1 MEVLEMFC
9 YQCEETLN
17 GKGCTTVGVC
27 GKKNDVANLQ
37 DLLIYVLKGISS
49 WSVKARQDSL
59 KDEKADITVVKGL
72 FSTVTNVNFD
82 PQRFIEY
89 IKESLKIRN
98 DLKSKFLN
106 LYQKKHLKP
115 FNEKMPDCATW
126 EPSDFS
132 NENLLEKAEKIGI
145 MSDDIDEDVRSLREF
160 MIVSLKGMAAYMDH
174 AYILGFKD
182 DELFSFVEEA
192 LDASVRIKNVSG
204 MLDYV
209 MKTGKVGLKA
219 MELLDRANTSHYG
232 NPEPT
237 MVNIGVKD
245 GPAILI
251 SGHDLR
257 DLEELL
263 AQTKGTGVNVYTHG
277 EMLPANA
284 YPYFKKYD
292 NLIGNYGNSW
302 WMQNKEFLSFNGPII
317 MTTNCLT
324 PPSESYKDRVFTT
337 GLVGWPG
344 VKHINDRV
352 DEKPKDFSPVIKM
365 ALEIGK
371 TPVQLES
378 GTIPIGYARNT
389 VLSASDTIT
398 QMVKNGKIKRFFVLS
413 GCDGR
418 FKSREYYTNL
428 AIKLPKDT
436 IILTSGCA
444 KYRYNKLDLGN
455 IETLPRILDAGQCN
469 DSYTWIATA
478 AKLSEIF
485 GVESVNDLPI
495 SFDLAWYEQKAAFIL
510 NVLLSLGVKNIR
522 LGPTLPA
529 FISSNVLKVLVEKF
543 NIKPNGKVEE
553 DLEMMM
559 QGK

>member
-1 MEVLEMFC
+1 MFC
-9 YQCEETLN
+9 YQCQETLN

-27 GKKNDVANLQ
+27 GKKDDVANLQ
-37 DLLIYVLKGISS
+37 DLLIYVLKGIST
-49 WSVKARQDSL
+49 WAVKARKINL
-59 KDEKADITVVKGL
+59 KDEQADISIVKGL
-72 FSTVTNVNFD
+72 FATVTNVNFD
-82 PQRFIEY
+82 PQRFVEY
-89 IKESLKIRN
+89 IKEDIKIRN
-98 DLKSKFLN
+98 ELKDRFLSAYRQKYSKD
-106 LYQKKHLKP
+106 
-115 FNEKMPDCATW
+115 FNEKMHDCATW
-126 EPSDFS
+126 MPSDFS
-132 NENLLEKAEKIGI
+132 METLLKKDVGI
-145 MSDDIDEDVRSLREF
+145 MSDKIDEDVRSLREF
-160 MIVSLKGMAAYMDH
+160 MIISLKGMAAYMDH

-182 DELFSFVEEA
+182 DELFAFVEEA
-192 LDASVRIKNVSG
+192 LDVSVRIKNVDE

-209 MKTGKVGLKA
+209 MKTGKIGLRA
-219 MELLDRANTSHYG
+219 MELLDKANTSHYG

-237 MVNIGVKD
+237 MVNIGVKP

-263 AQTKGTGVNVYTHG
+263 DQTKGTSVNVYTHG

-284 YPYFKKYD
+284 YPYFKKYP
-292 NLIGNYGNSW
+292 NLVGNYGNSW
-302 WMQNKEFLSFNGPII
+302 WMQNKEFLSFNGPIV

-324 PPSESYKDRVFTT
+324 PPSESYKNRVFTT

-344 VKHINDRV
+344 VKHIGDRV
-352 DEKPKDFSPVIKM
+352 SGKPKDFSKVIEM

-371 TPVQLES
+371 TPTQIES
-378 GTIPIGYARNT
+378 GTIPIGYARNS
-389 VLSASDTIT
+389 VLSAADTIT
-398 QMVKNGKIKRFFVLS
+398 EMVKSGKIKRFFVLS

-428 AIKLPKDT
+428 ALKLPKDT

-444 KYRYNKLDLGN
+444 KYRYNKLNLGN
-455 IETLPRILDAGQCN
+455 IDDLPRILDAGQCN

-529 FISSNVLKVLVEKF
+529 FVSPNVLKVLVDKF

-553 DLEMMM
+553 DLEMML

>member
-1 MEVLEMFC
+1 MFC

-17 GKGCTTVGVC
+17 GKGCTSAGVC

-37 DLLIYVLKGISS
+37 DLLIYVLKGIS
-49 WSVKARQDSL
+49 VLAVEARKIGL
-59 KDEKADITVVKGL
+59 KDETGDMAVVKGL

-82 PQRFIEY
+82 PERFISY
-89 IKESLKIRN
+89 IKEDLKIRDN
-98 DLKSKFLN
+98 LRKELSKA
-106 LYQKKHLKP
+106 YQKRYSKAFDKSLP
-115 FNEKMPDCATW
+115 ECATW
-126 EPSDFS
+126 NPANLEKQT
-132 NENLLEKAEKIGI
+132 LLEKAEKIGI
-145 MSDDIDEDVRSLREF
+145 MSDDVNEDVRSLREF
-160 MIVSLKGMAAYMDH
+160 MIISLKGMAAYMDH
-174 AYILGFKD
+174 AYILGLKD
-182 DELFSFVEEA
+182 ENLFAFMEEA
-192 LDASVRIKNVSG
+192 LDASVRIKDVNG
-204 MLDYV
+204 MLEYV
-209 MKTGKVGLKA
+209 MKTGTVGLKA
-219 MELLDRANTSHYG
+219 MELLDKANTSHYG
-232 NPEPT
+232 DPEPT
-237 MVNIGVKD
+237 MVNIGVKP

-251 SGHDLR
+251 SGHDLK

-263 AQTKGTGVNVYTHG
+263 EQTKGSGVNVYTHG

-292 NLIGNYGNSW
+292 NLIGNYGNAW
-302 WMQNKEFLSFNGPII
+302 WMQNKEFDSFNGPIV

-324 PPSESYKDRVFTT
+324 PPSESYKSRVFTT

-344 VKHINDRV
+344 VNHISDRV
-352 DEKPKDFSPVIKM
+352 DGKSKDFSPVIKM

-371 TPVQLES
+371 SPVQIES
-378 GTIPIGYARNT
+378 GTIPIGYARNA
-389 VLSASDTIT
+389 VLSSADTIT
-398 QMVKNGKIKRFFVLS
+398 NMVKNGKIKRFFVLS

-428 AIKLPKDT
+428 AVKLPKDT

-444 KYRYNKLDLGN
+444 KYRYNKLDLGT
-455 IETLPRILDAGQCN
+455 IDGLPRILDAGQCN

-478 AKLSEIF
+478 AKLTEIF
-485 GVESVNDLPI
+485 GVNSVNDLPI

-529 FISSNVLKVLVEKF
+529 FVSPNVLNVLVEKF
-543 NIKPNGKVEE
+543 NIKPNEKVEDDIE
-553 DLEMMM
+553 LMM

>member
-1 MEVLEMFC
+1 MFC

-17 GKGCTTVGVC
+17 GKGCTSVGVC

-37 DLLIYVLKGISS
+37 DLLIYVLKGISA
-49 WSVKARQDSL
+49 WSVKARKEGL
-59 KDEKADITVVKGL
+59 KDENADITVVKGL
-72 FSTVTNVNFD
+72 FSSVTNVNFD
-82 PQRFIEY
+82 PQRFVEY
-89 IKESLKIRN
+89 IKESVKVRD
-98 DLKSKFLN
+98 DLKNKFLST
-106 LYQKKHLKP
+106 YKKKHSKP
-115 FNEKMPDCATW
+115 FSEEMPDCATW
-126 EPSDFS
+126 DPADFS
-132 NENLLEKAEKIGI
+132 NESLLKKSEKIGI

-182 DELFSFVEEA
+182 DALFAFVEEA
-192 LDASVRIKNVSG
+192 LDATVRVKDVNG
-204 MLDYV
+204 MFDYV
-209 MKTGKVGLKA
+209 VKTGKVGLKA
-219 MELLDRANTSHYG
+219 MELLDKANTSHYG

-237 MVNIGVKD
+237 MVNIGVKP
-245 GPAILI
+245 GP
-251 SGHDLR
+251 
-257 DLEELL
+257 
-263 AQTKGTGVNVYTHG
+263 
-277 EMLPANA
+277 NA
-284 YPYFKKYD
+284 
-292 NLIGNYGNSW
+292 W
-302 WMQNKEFLSFNGPII
+302 WLQNKEFVSFNGPII

-324 PPSESYKDRVFTT
+324 SPSESYKDRVFTT
-337 GLVGWPG
+337 GLVGWPS
-344 VKHINDRV
+344 VKHIGDRV
-352 DEKPKDFSPVIKM
+352 DGKPKDFSQVIKM

-371 TPVQLES
+371 TPTQLES
-378 GTIPIGYARNT
+378 GTIPIGYARNA
-389 VLSASDTIT
+389 VLTSADLIT
-398 QMVKNGKIKRFFVLS
+398 KMVKDGKIKRFFVLS

-428 AIKLPKDT
+428 ATKLPKDT

-455 IETLPRILDAGQCN
+455 IDGLPRILDAGQCN

-478 AKLSEIF
+478 AKLTEIF

-529 FISSNVLKVLVEKF
+529 FVSPNVLKVLVDKF
-543 NIKPNGKVEE
+543 NVKPNGKVEE
-553 DLEMMM
+553 DLEMML

>member
-1 MEVLEMFC
+1 MFC

-17 GKGCTTVGVC
+17 GKGCTSVGVC

-37 DLLIYVLKGISS
+37 DLLIYVLKGISA
-49 WSVKARQDSL
+49 WSVKARKEGL
-59 KDEKADITVVKGL
+59 KDENADITVVKGL

-82 PQRFIEY
+82 PQRFVEY
-89 IKESLKIRN
+89 IKESVKVRD
-98 DLKSKFLN
+98 DLKNKFLST
-106 LYQKKHLKP
+106 YKKKHSKP
-115 FNEKMPDCATW
+115 FSEEMPDCATW
-126 EPSDFS
+126 NPDDFAYES
-132 NENLLEKAEKIGI
+132 LLKKAEKVGI
-145 MSDDIDEDVRSLREF
+145 MSDEIDEDVRSLREF

-182 DELFSFVEEA
+182 DALFAFVEEA
-192 LDASVRIKNVSG
+192 LDASVRVKDVNG
-204 MLDYV
+204 MFDYV
-209 MKTGKVGLKA
+209 LKTGKVGLKA
-219 MELLDRANTSHYG
+219 MELLDKANTSHYG
-232 NPEPT
+232 DPEPT
-237 MVNIGVKD
+237 MVNIGVKP

-263 AQTKGTGVNVYTHG
+263 DQTKGTGVNVYTHG

-284 YPYFKKYD
+284 YPYFKKYP
-292 NLIGNYGNSW
+292 NLVGNYGNSW
-302 WMQNKEFLSFNGPII
+302 WLQNKEFASFNGPII

-344 VKHINDRV
+344 VKHIGDRV
-352 DEKPKDFSPVIKM
+352 DGKPKDFSPVIKM

-371 TPVQLES
+371 TPTQLES

-389 VLSASDTIT
+389 VLSSADLIT
-398 QMVKNGKIKRFFVLS
+398 KMVKNGKIKRFFVLS

-428 AIKLPKDT
+428 ATKLPKDT

-455 IETLPRILDAGQCN
+455 IEGLPRILDAGQCN

-529 FISSNVLKVLVEKF
+529 FVSPNVLKVLVDKF
-543 NIKPNGKVEE
+543 DIKPNGKVEE
-553 DLEMMM
+553 DLEMML